1 MWIGNPLDPVSC
13 LPVRPVPRKLGCNS
27 SSLSHTHSLTPLNWS
42 CVWIGSSVWQLC
54 QPWWMQRK
62 AMAFCQR
69 DTTAPWWSWQGSSA
83 VPAQKVTPWH
93 ICLLYW
99 RCSCLLPF
107 SRSFYRCGGSS
118 WLPLLLTPSRS
129 HQLLEALSSLMLP
142 QCRNP
147 FCPPHCRIL
156 LPTVQALELLSTRT
170 AHFSNSALHDTAK
183 ASDKSLL
190 ISQKAVYHYSHSPQL
205 FSLLVVLNP
214 F

>member
-1 MWIGNPLDPVSC
+1 MSC

-27 SSLSHTHSLTPLNWS
+27 SSLSLIHSLIPLNWS

-93 ICLLYW
+93 ICLLCW
-99 RCSCLLPF
+99 WCSCLLPF

-129 HQLLEALSSLMLP
+129 HQLLEALSSP
-142 QCRNP
+142 DVAP
-147 FCPPHCRIL
+147 
-156 LPTVQALELLSTRT
+156 VQESLLSTPLQDSAANCAGTGAAWHQNCSLQQLST
-170 AHFSNSALHDTAK
+170 ARHC
-183 ASDKSLL
+183 KS
-190 ISQKAVYHYSHSPQL
+190 
-205 FSLLVVLNP
+205 F
-214 F
+214 